1 MAKAT
6 PITEIMTGSTANI
19 MRVLNSANDAQIAAG
34 IEWYERANRLAVEL
48 SEKHDFPVENVV
60 FAIAALSPIKDWGG
74 NKQAT
79 IELVE
84 TGNTKNQT
92 PENVAKAKRCLAG
105 DLGALRGQKVT
116 RFAGAI
122 MNPQGN
128 SVACIDR
135 HAFSIWMGEKQSD
148 IQQKVLTRKGAYEMV
163 ADAYDIAA
171 QISGRPVHEV
181 QAITWVVWRD
191 MHDVVRKIG
200 K

>member
-6 PITEIMTGSTANI
+6 PLNEILTGSTSNI
-19 MRVLNSANDAQIAAG
+19 MRVLNSANNAQIDAG
-34 IEWYERANRLAVEL
+34 KEWYERANRLAKKL
-48 SEKHDFPVENVV
+48 GEKHNIPVQNVV

-74 NKQAT
+74 NQLAT

-84 TGNTKNQT
+84 TGDTKNQT
-92 PENVAKAKRCLAG
+92 PDNVAKAKKCLAG

-122 MNPQGN
+122 MNPQGD

-135 HAFSIWMGEKQSD
+135 HAFSIWMGAKQTD
-148 IQQKVLTRKGAYEMV
+148 VQQKVLARKGAYETI
-163 ADAYDIAA
+163 ADSYEIAA
-171 QISGRPVHEV
+171 KISGRPVHEV

-191 MHDVVRKIG
+191 MHDVERKIG